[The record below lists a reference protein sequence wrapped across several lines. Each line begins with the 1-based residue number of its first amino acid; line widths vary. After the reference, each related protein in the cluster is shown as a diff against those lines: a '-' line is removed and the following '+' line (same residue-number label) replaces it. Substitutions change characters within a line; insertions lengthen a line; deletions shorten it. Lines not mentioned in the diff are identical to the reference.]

1 MTEKEPQ
8 DDGSR
13 QRIDKWLFFA
23 RMVKSRSLAQSLV
36 AAGAVTVNGEIC
48 SQPSRLIRPGDRIEL
63 LLERRDVV
71 LIVRGAGGRRGPFE
85 EARLLYDDLT
95 PSPDGTRRLT
105 PFERAQRGLGA
116 GRAADDDR

>member
-1 MTEKEPQ
+1 MTGKEPQ
-8 DDGSR
+8 DGSR

-48 SQPSRLIRPGDRIEL
+48 SQPSRMIKPGDRIEL

-71 LIVRGAGGRRGPFE
+71 LIVRAAGDRRGPFE
-85 EARLLYDDLT
+85 EARLLYDET
-95 PSPDGTRRLT
+95 APSPDGQRRLS
-105 PFERAQRGLGA
+105 PFERAQRGFNA
-116 GRAADDDR
+116 GRAGGGDR

>member
-1 MTEKEPQ
+1 MIEPEPQ
-8 DDGSR
+8 NGSR

-23 RMVKSRSLAQSLV
+23 RVVKSRSLAQSLI

-48 SQPSRLIRPGDRIEL
+48 GQSSRTVKPGDRIEL
-63 LLERRDVV
+63 VLERRDVV
-71 LIVRGAGGRRGPFE
+71 LVVRAAGNRRGPFE

-95 PSPDGTRRLT
+95 RSPDEQARLT

-116 GRAADDDR
+116 GRSGGNNR